1 VKLRR
6 RIDEHGATVH
16 VRVAVASHAVFR
28 RHRCC
33 LRRPETNVNIFG
45 FRAIEQLL
53 VGLAAGWLAGQI
65 IQGTGFGLV
74 VDLLIGIVG
83 AFIGGW
89 LLPLLGIHLWAGLV
103 RSVRERAYCFP

>member
-1 VKLRR
+1 MHMSSDSLLV
-6 RIDEHGATVH
+6 IV
-16 VRVAVASHAVFR
+16 
-28 RHRCC
+28 
-33 LRRPETNVNIFG
+33 
-45 FRAIEQLL
+45 L

-89 LLPLLGIHLWAGLV
+89 LLPLLGIHLGAGLV
-103 RSVRERAYCFP
+103 RSVRERAYFFP

>member
-1 VKLRR
+1 MFLAPVLSNSYWW
-6 RIDEHGATVH
+6 
-16 VRVAVASHAVFR
+16 AS
-28 RHRCC
+28 
-33 LRRPETNVNIFG
+33 PPG
-45 FRAIEQLL
+45 
-53 VGLAAGWLAGQI
+53 GWPGI

-89 LLPLLGIHLWAGLV
+89 LLPLLGIHLGAGLV

>member
-1 VKLRR
+1 MHMSSESLLV
-6 RIDEHGATVH
+6 IV
-16 VRVAVASHAVFR
+16 
-28 RHRCC
+28 
-33 LRRPETNVNIFG
+33 
-45 FRAIEQLL
+45 L